1 MTRITI
7 KLTNQEKDALRTL
20 SEKQFRD
27 PRAQAA
33 LIIRR
38 ELERL
43 QLIEPMTPIQNDEQ
57 PAQGKPAAVITPI
70 TETEIQT
77 A

>member
-7 KLTNQEKDALRTL
+7 KLTDREKNALRTL
-20 SEKQFRD
+20 SENQFRD

-43 QLIEPMTPIQNDEQ
+43 QLIEPLAPIQNDEQ
-57 PAQGKPAAVITPI
+57 PAQDKPAAVITPI
-70 TETEIQT
+70 TETETQT